1 MEPNPPFIP
10 KKLSEFA
17 RLSFFMVRKGF
28 SKGKLVLDDLQFLMK
43 RGKVVGQA
51 LNDASLSCM
60 SRDDVQLSFVSPME
74 YEFSCRTSP
83 SHRPYVPLHRR
94 KRKPGRYGYY
104 AARDG
109 VGLGA
114 CRDAGD
120 YESPLPKT
128 LVIPKGRRGK
138 KIISRESPLVLK
150 DHREDDEFR
159 VDEAAEEF
167 IQSFYTQLRLQKW
180 LAVMD
185 AADYYG

>member
-1 MEPNPPFIP
+1 MEPNPPFFT
-10 KKLSEFA
+10 KKLSELA

-43 RGKVVGQA
+43 RGKVMGQA
-51 LNDASLSCM
+51 LSEASLSCM
-60 SRDDVQLSFVSPME
+60 SRDVQLSFVFPME

-83 SHRPYVPLHRR
+83 SHRPYVPLHRQ

-104 AARDG
+104 AARSQTRDG
-109 VGLGA
+109 VGFGG
-114 CRDAGD
+114 CREAGH
-120 YESPLPKT
+120 YESPLPKA

-138 KIISRESPLVLK
+138 KISRESPLVLK
-150 DHREDDEFR
+150 DRREDDEYR

-185 AADYYG
+185 PADY